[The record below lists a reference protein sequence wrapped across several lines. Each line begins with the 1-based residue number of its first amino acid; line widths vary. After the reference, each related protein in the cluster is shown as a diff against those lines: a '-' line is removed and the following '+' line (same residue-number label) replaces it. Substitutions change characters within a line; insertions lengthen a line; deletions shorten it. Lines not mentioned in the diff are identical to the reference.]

1 MQTDVWCLKHLELC
15 TGLPDVRYF
24 LGSGSVMITSERLDL
39 TENLVQE
46 GEWDR
51 EKADTLYINFDYG
64 PKNVDVD
71 MQFAQVVHDR
81 TTPDNGLKTVTKEL
95 DDYRIEQQVHRYS
108 KFREELDAVSG
119 LFQLT
124 KRGREPPCWTQ
135 VTSQVSQRE
144 TATIKLFGQNRKKK
158 GSSNDTDELENP
170 WTLKWDTS
178 EVGFLGRSLKKETA
192 PGSFPAGRWVLSNST
207 LRGYLQDLTDSYGSE
222 HAPLGRTRLELR
234 WEWLDGRTKATQ
246 AVPSCAIPLS
256 VVEFIDLPRPPQH
269 FGEMEMM

>member
-1 MQTDVWCLKHLELC
+1 
-15 TGLPDVRYF
+15 
-24 LGSGSVMITSERLDL
+24 MITSERLDL

-135 VTSQVSQRE
+135 VTSQV
-144 TATIKLFGQNRKKK
+144 
-158 GSSNDTDELENP
+158 
-170 WTLKWDTS
+170 
-178 EVGFLGRSLKKETA
+178 
-192 PGSFPAGRWVLSNST
+192 
-207 LRGYLQDLTDSYGSE
+207 
-222 HAPLGRTRLELR
+222 
-234 WEWLDGRTKATQ
+234 
-246 AVPSCAIPLS
+246 
-256 VVEFIDLPRPPQH
+256 
-269 FGEMEMM
+269 

>member
-81 TTPDNGLKTVTKEL
+81 TTPDNGLKTVTK
-95 DDYRIEQQVHRYS
+95 
-108 KFREELDAVSG
+108 
-119 LFQLT
+119 
-124 KRGREPPCWTQ
+124 
-135 VTSQVSQRE
+135 
-144 TATIKLFGQNRKKK
+144 
-158 GSSNDTDELENP
+158 
-170 WTLKWDTS
+170 
-178 EVGFLGRSLKKETA
+178 
-192 PGSFPAGRWVLSNST
+192 
-207 LRGYLQDLTDSYGSE
+207 
-222 HAPLGRTRLELR
+222 
-234 WEWLDGRTKATQ
+234 
-246 AVPSCAIPLS
+246 
-256 VVEFIDLPRPPQH
+256 
-269 FGEMEMM
+269 